1 MREMKSVPPPGVKG
15 TNSRIGLLGKSCA
28 LRVAGK
34 MQTVAA
40 KKALKSDSSFFT
52 GQSLS
57 KVIPN
62 NYLQF

>member
-1 MREMKSVPPPGVKG
+1 
-15 TNSRIGLLGKSCA
+15 
-28 LRVAGK
+28 

-62 NYLQF
+62 NYLEF